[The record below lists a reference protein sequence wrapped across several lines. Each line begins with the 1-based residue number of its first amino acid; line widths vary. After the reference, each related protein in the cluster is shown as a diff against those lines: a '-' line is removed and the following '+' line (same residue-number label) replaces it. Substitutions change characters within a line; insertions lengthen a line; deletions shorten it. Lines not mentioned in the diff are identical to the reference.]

1 MKPVDPTPYVAV
13 YGVLVFLVPW
23 LIYGSFIVR
32 SLFYAR
38 SRGISLFSPTASAQ
52 MRALVLSDSHAAL
65 LKRRAWRWLFITLG
79 MWLVGF
85 GVLCLTL
92 YLLHRRGIV

>member
-1 MKPVDPTPYVAV
+1 MKPFDPSPYVAV

-32 SLFYAR
+32 SLLYAR
-38 SRGISLFSPTASAQ
+38 SRGISLFSRTASAEMQ
-52 MRALVLSDSHAAL
+52 ALYQSDSHAAL
-65 LKRRAWRWLFITLG
+65 LKRRAWRWLFITLT
-79 MWLVGF
+79 MWFVGLAVM
-85 GVLCLTL
+85 GLTL